1 MVTARIALDAMGGDF
16 APRETVRGALEA
28 VLHDVELA
36 VALVGHRGAI
46 EQELGGQRHE
56 RIEIVHASEVV
67 AGGDAATD
75 AVHKTDSS
83 IHRAAQ
89 LVRSRACDGLV
100 AAGNTGAAVAA
111 ATVIVKLI
119 PGVRRPGIAVALPTT
134 NGCAVMCDAGA
145 NLHCKP
151 IHLFHYGILAAQYSK
166 RMYGIA
172 RPRVGLMN
180 IGSEEGKG
188 TALLQE
194 TGALLSGVKDLNFLG
209 NVEGNNVFSGAC
221 DVIVCEGFIGN
232 VILKAAEGLN
242 EMIAHK
248 LMELSRD
255 MLSSDSPAAAGLKR
269 IHHALDYEEHGGAPL
284 LGIDGLVLI
293 AHGRSSARAIR
304 SALLQAAKFH
314 RSGALAAM
322 TADIAATESGVTA

>member
-1 MVTARIALDAMGGDF
+1 MVTARIALDAMGGDH

-28 VLHDVELA
+28 VAQDTDLA
-36 VALVGHRGAI
+36 VVLVGQQDAI
-46 EQELGGQRHE
+46 ERELGGVHHE
-56 RIEIVHASEVV
+56 RIEIVHAATVV

-83 IHRAAQ
+83 IYRAAQ

-111 ATVIVKLI
+111 ATVVIKLI
-119 PGVRRPGIAVALPTT
+119 PGVRRPGIAVGLPSAH
-134 NGCAVMCDAGA
+134 GHAVMCDAGA

-151 IHLFHYGILAAQYSK
+151 IHLFHYGILAAEYSR
-166 RMYGIA
+166 RMFGVKS
-172 RPRVGLMN
+172 PRVGLMN

-194 TGALLSGVKDLNFLG
+194 TGALLAGVKHLNFIG
-209 NVEGNNVFSGAC
+209 NVEGNNIFNGSC
-221 DVIVCEGFIGN
+221 DVVVCEGFVGN
-232 VILKAAEGLN
+232 VILKASEGLN
-242 EMIAHK
+242 EMIFGR
-248 LMELSRD
+248 LSQLARD
-255 MLSSDSPAAAGLKR
+255 IFGSDAQAAEGIR
-269 IHHALDYEEHGGAPL
+269 RFHGALDYEEHGGAPL

-293 AHGRSSARAIR
+293 AHGRSKARPIKN
-304 SALLQAAKFH
+304 ALLQATRLH

-322 TADIAATESGVTA
+322 TADIAATQDGAHA